1 MLRRRLWLLPLL
13 AGTACSDG
21 LIGPGVWPHFNALP
35 LPPCTLSRG
44 GATTLSLAVGQYVSL
59 DPTADSG
66 CVIFPANAFT
76 TDSTEY
82 LLVAQS
88 ASGTE
93 GVTSGFTLMGDTII
107 ATLAAAPFPALPSPR
122 PLSPLPTGMQFHDFL
137 RDMELRRWYGAP
149 PPSAA
154 APAPAP
160 PGPAGVPPDSGSTR
174 EFSVC
179 GRLDCS
185 VFIKVNAT
193 AKVVR
198 GHVALY
204 VDDLAPSPALTQA
217 DLDTIA
223 DTFNSRLYAIDTTA
237 FGRESDIDN
246 NQVVDVLMTTV
257 VNKLVTNTECTTTG
271 YVAGFFFGADIDPTY
286 KNDTRFNHGEVFYS
300 LVADTNGTLSC
311 AHGPGFMKH
320 LLPVTFVHEF
330 QHMISFNQHVLLR
343 QSAGEV
349 LWLNEGLSHFAE
361 ELGGRSYGTSGPD
374 FSAYASGDVYN
385 AYQYL
390 DAPETH
396 FLVAGEGIGS
406 LAERG
411 AMWLFVR
418 YLTDQNR
425 TDTTF
430 AATAAFTRKLLET
443 NLTGAANVATAAGV
457 GFDTLS
463 ARWALANF
471 VSDDSVPGFTVPQ
484 ELRYKSWR
492 FRVTY
497 GALHTSNPGIFPKPY
512 PLVPTVSAGPA
523 VSLSGTLHAGSGS
536 YHRAMQAP
544 SAPGFALLF
553 GDARGAMLRS
563 NIVPRLDVIRIR

>member
-13 AGTACSDG
+13 AATACSDG
-21 LIGPGVWPHFNALP
+21 LVGPGVWPHFNVPP

-66 CVIFPANAFT
+66 CVIFPANASA
-76 TDSTEY
+76 TDSAEY

-93 GVTSGFTLMGDTII
+93 GVTSGFTLVGDTII
-107 ATLAAAPFPALPSPR
+107 ATLAAAPAAAPLPP
-122 PLSPLPTGMQFHDFL
+122 PLSTGIRFHDFL
-137 RDMELRRWYGAP
+137 RVMEGRRWYGAP
-149 PPSAA
+149 PPAGA
-154 APAPAP
+154 APALAP

-174 EFSVC
+174 QFSVC
-179 GRLDCS
+179 ARLDCS
-185 VFIKVNAT
+185 VFVKVDAT

-204 VDDLAPSPALTQA
+204 VDDAAPSPALTQA
-217 DLDTIA
+217 DLDSIA
-223 DTFNSRLYAIDTTA
+223 DTFNTRLYAIDTTA

-257 VNKLVTNTECTTTG
+257 VNKLVTDAECTSTG

-286 KNDTRFNHGEVFYS
+286 TNDSRFNHGEVFYS

-311 AHGPGFMKH
+311 AHGPGYMKH

-343 QSAGEV
+343 GGGGEV

-361 ELGGRSYGTSGPD
+361 ELGGRSYGTSGSD
-374 FSAYASGDVYN
+374 FSAYLGGDVYN

-390 DAPETH
+390 DAPESH
-396 FLVAGEGIGS
+396 FLVAGGGIGT

-411 AMWLFVR
+411 AMWLFIR
-418 YLTDQNR
+418 YLTDQFR
-425 TDTTF
+425 ADTGFT
-430 AATAAFTRKLLET
+430 ATAAFTRTLLQT
-443 NLTGAANVATAAGV
+443 SLTGAANVSAAAGV
-457 GFDTLS
+457 SFDTLA

-497 GALHTSNPGIFPKPY
+497 SSLHAQSPGVFPKVY
-512 PLVPTVSAGPA
+512 PLLPTAGAGPA

-536 YHRAMQAP
+536 YHRALQAP

-553 GDARGAMLRS
+553 GDGRGAMLRGS
-563 NIVPRLDVIRIR
+563 VVPRLDVIRIR